1 MGKLVKTNYGRNMW
15 RIMKEFNVLPTD
27 PRFQALT
34 TNQLDYIINSMVQD
48 SIEIEK
54 ASKGVNSEVTASD
67 DNFDLDTDMNL
78 PQGEDEEDLINQVE
92 EQLRKDEEQLTH
104 LRDTVGLSEEQVQ
117 KLEALGT
124 YRERVAEMYELAR
137 ELEKSNMTMEEYKMN
152 GGVIPDR
159 PDTESEEEEKIDL
172 DEVIK
177 EFNDDDDF
185 YDLT

>member
-34 TNQLDYIINSMVQD
+34 TNQLDYIINSMVED
-48 SIEIEK
+48 SKEIEK
-54 ASKGVNSEVTASD
+54 ASKGINSEVTASD
-67 DNFDLDTDMNL
+67 DNFDLDSDMNL
-78 PQGEDEEDLINQVE
+78 PDGEAEADLINQVE

-104 LRDTVGLSEEQVQ
+104 LRDTVGLTEEQVQ

-124 YRERVAEMYELAR
+124 YRERVAEMYDLAK

-152 GGVIPDR
+152 GGVIPEAQAT
-159 PDTESEEEEKIDL
+159 DTEEEDIDL
-172 DEVIK
+172 DAVIE

-185 YDLT
+185 FDLT

>member
-34 TNQLDYIINSMVQD
+34 TNQLDYIINSMVED
-48 SIEIEK
+48 SKEIEK
-54 ASKGVNSEVTASD
+54 ASKGINSEVTASD
-67 DNFDLDTDMNL
+67 DNFDLDSDMNL
-78 PQGEDEEDLINQVE
+78 PDEEAEADLINQVE

-104 LRDTVGLSEEQVQ
+104 LRDTVGLTEEQVQ

-124 YRERVAEMYELAR
+124 YRERVAEMYDLAK

-152 GGVIPDR
+152 GGVISEAQAT
-159 PDTESEEEEKIDL
+159 DTEEEDIDL
-172 DEVIK
+172 DAVIE
-177 EFNDDDDF
+177 EFNDGDDF
-185 YDLT
+185 FDLT

>member
-34 TNQLDYIINSMVQD
+34 TNQLDYIINSMVED
-48 SIEIEK
+48 SKEIEK
-54 ASKGVNSEVTASD
+54 ASKGINSEVTASD
-67 DNFDLDTDMNL
+67 DNFDLDSDMNL
-78 PQGEDEEDLINQVE
+78 PDEEAEADLINQVE

-104 LRDTVGLSEEQVQ
+104 LRDTVGLTEEQVQ

-124 YRERVAEMYELAR
+124 YRERVAEMYDLAK

-152 GGVIPDR
+152 GGVIPEAQAT
-159 PDTESEEEEKIDL
+159 DTEEEDIDL
-172 DEVIK
+172 DAVIE
-177 EFNDDDDF
+177 EFNDGDDF
-185 YDLT
+185 FDLT